1 MTDIYDILSRL
12 GVVRKY
18 LGRDYL
24 AYSIR
29 ITLQNENYFFLV
41 TKCLYPDVASH
52 FNTNWKRVERDIRT
66 AVKAAWK
73 SNRAYL
79 EELACRPLNDPPKPI
94 EFIDI
99 IVTHLIREKAAAPC
113 MRPGPSKPPAQAGA
127 FAFSVRARAF
137 QTKRTVLQVSP
148 GTVRLRVDPLCSVR
162 FDNREQHFE
171 WGTRLHRM
179 RDPGRHD
186 NGAARRDRMA
196 PRRRS

>member
-12 GVVRKY
+12 GVVWKY

-113 MRPGPSKPPAQAGA
+113 WK
-127 FAFSVRARAF
+127 ARA
-137 QTKRTVLQVSP
+137 
-148 GTVRLRVDPLCSVR
+148 
-162 FDNREQHFE
+162 E
-171 WGTRLHRM
+171 
-179 RDPGRHD
+179 
-186 NGAARRDRMA
+186 
-196 PRRRS
+196 

>member
-1 MTDIYDILSRL
+1 MVAVNHKKGVIVVTDIYDILSRL

-73 SNRAYL
+73 SNRG
-79 EELACRPLNDPPKPI
+79 PI
-94 EFIDI
+94 W
-99 IVTHLIREKAAAPC
+99 KNWPA
-113 MRPGPSKPPAQAGA
+113 GP
-127 FAFSVRARAF
+127 
-137 QTKRTVLQVSP
+137 
-148 GTVRLRVDPLCSVR
+148 
-162 FDNREQHFE
+162 
-171 WGTRLHRM
+171 
-179 RDPGRHD
+179 
-186 NGAARRDRMA
+186 
-196 PRRRS
+196 

>member
-1 MTDIYDILSRL
+1 MVAVNHKKGVIVVTDIYDILSRL

-41 TKCLYPDVASH
+41 PKCLYPDVASH

-99 IVTHLIREKAAAPC
+99 IVTYLIREKAAAPC
-113 MRPGPSKPPAQAGA
+113 WK
-127 FAFSVRARAF
+127 ARA
-137 QTKRTVLQVSP
+137 
-148 GTVRLRVDPLCSVR
+148 
-162 FDNREQHFE
+162 E
-171 WGTRLHRM
+171 
-179 RDPGRHD
+179 
-186 NGAARRDRMA
+186 
-196 PRRRS
+196 

>member
-73 SNRAYL
+73 SNR
-79 EELACRPLNDPPKPI
+79 PLNDPPKPI

-113 MRPGPSKPPAQAGA
+113 WK
-127 FAFSVRARAF
+127 ARA
-137 QTKRTVLQVSP
+137 
-148 GTVRLRVDPLCSVR
+148 
-162 FDNREQHFE
+162 E
-171 WGTRLHRM
+171 
-179 RDPGRHD
+179 
-186 NGAARRDRMA
+186 
-196 PRRRS
+196 

>member
-1 MTDIYDILSRL
+1 METFYLFIVIFLFSGKIPLHISRFCFIMVAVNHKKGVIVVTDIYDILSRL

-99 IVTHLIREKAAAPC
+99 IVTYLIREKAAAPC
-113 MRPGPSKPPAQAGA
+113 WK
-127 FAFSVRARAF
+127 ARA
-137 QTKRTVLQVSP
+137 
-148 GTVRLRVDPLCSVR
+148 
-162 FDNREQHFE
+162 E
-171 WGTRLHRM
+171 
-179 RDPGRHD
+179 
-186 NGAARRDRMA
+186 
-196 PRRRS
+196 

>member
-73 SNRAYL
+73 IQPGLSGGTGLPALRTTRPN
-79 EELACRPLNDPPKPI
+79 PLNSSISLLPI
-94 EFIDI
+94 
-99 IVTHLIREKAAAPC
+99 
-113 MRPGPSKPPAQAGA
+113 
-127 FAFSVRARAF
+127 
-137 QTKRTVLQVSP
+137 
-148 GTVRLRVDPLCSVR
+148 
-162 FDNREQHFE
+162 
-171 WGTRLHRM
+171 
-179 RDPGRHD
+179 
-186 NGAARRDRMA
+186 
-196 PRRRS
+196 

>member
-99 IVTHLIREKAAAPC
+99 IVTHLIREKAAAP
-113 MRPGPSKPPAQAGA
+113 G
-127 FAFSVRARAF
+127 
-137 QTKRTVLQVSP
+137 
-148 GTVRLRVDPLCSVR
+148 
-162 FDNREQHFE
+162 
-171 WGTRLHRM
+171 W
-179 RDPGRHD
+179 
-186 NGAARRDRMA
+186 
-196 PRRRS
+196 